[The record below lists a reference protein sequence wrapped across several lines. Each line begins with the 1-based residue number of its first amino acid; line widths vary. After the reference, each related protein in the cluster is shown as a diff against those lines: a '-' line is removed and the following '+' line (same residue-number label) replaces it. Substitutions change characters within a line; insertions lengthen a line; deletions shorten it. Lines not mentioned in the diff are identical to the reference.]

1 MAGNRNDII
10 PSVVPNWEKIPPLG
24 GNIIWRQLCDY
35 NWCVCVCVC
44 GGVRGSDITAF
55 SGSATKHP
63 TTTGQLPSTQHF
75 LTLNVSC
82 AMAVNFGLYLKSS
95 YCALSV
101 WIDGFWF
108 VLSKCS
114 FKVS

>member
-1 MAGNRNDII
+1 MITTG
-10 PSVVPNWEKIPPLG
+10 V
-24 GNIIWRQLCDY
+24 
-35 NWCVCVCVC
+35 CVCVCVC
-44 GGVRGSDITAF
+44 VCVVVILLAF
-55 SGSATKHP
+55 SGFATKHP
-63 TTTGQLPSTQHF
+63 TTTGQLPTTQHF